1 MRSKETE
8 NETAA
13 IVRAL
18 ITARGQDG
26 ATLDDIKGMFYIQR
40 VSLKIDSSS

>member
-1 MRSKETE
+1 MTSREKE

-18 ITARGQDG
+18 ITARGMNG
-26 ATLDDIKGMFYIQR
+26 ATLDDIKGLFTSGGSPYEA
-40 VSLKIDSSS
+40 DF